1 MRTPRQVA
9 SSLLVLLALGAPALA
24 VDPVPGTYKAAGTH
38 SSYGAYTGDVTVSKN
53 GARWALRGTYSFA
66 SGRRVAWT
74 GDATKSSASRLNV
87 VVSYQTGL
95 AGAIGG
101 QPKKSAT
108 GGWTIG
114 ADGRSLTGSW
124 RTTSYPN
131 HRFVETLTLPAAPPG
146 PGPSTVTV
154 DLQGKRGGAFLGE
167 DKEETDGIVVGMNL
181 DDDDRDGG
189 AGGDGETRIVRDAD
203 DPNGT
208 SGENDLVQVR
218 LVKPASAP
226 AGASFRLAFGAN
238 LAVWRGADRTGP
250 IAAGTSLA
258 VDAATLHV
266 EGRSFTAA
274 AGAPLALELVSSSGQ
289 VLGRDVV
296 TVHVAKAA
304 FILGGHGGTGNWGV
318 RNEARRRAID
328 ERTDPTYVKGKDA
341 AGKPVYWAI
350 YVWDTEKQAKIAL
363 STPGAVISYD
373 GHSNFGMGFAFQ
385 TGFSRLSQF
394 MNIADA
400 QIPVNWPYLREHQDH
415 PSLLFEDAE
424 YGDDPST
431 TGRFDPTAA
440 SVVIPAAKSPLKKT
454 RWGAGGSQR
463 FTLTRG
469 TSKWLD
475 HHYGSDDNVRIVVK
489 AGSKDMPEKKWDK
502 LFLNSCYSGSYYI
515 DSFGG
520 HGTLF
525 FTTDEASASTT
536 SAAFLFGFVDGK
548 SDDEV
553 CDALNDIEAINDYK
567 VFSASP

>member
-1 MRTPRQVA
+1 MRTPRQA
-9 SSLLVLLALGAPALA
+9 CSSLLVLLALAAPAAA
-24 VDPVPGTYKAAGTH
+24 VDPVPGTYQAAGSH
-38 SSYGAYTGDVTVSKN
+38 SSYGAYTGDVTVAPA
-53 GARWALRGTYSFA
+53 GTRWSLRGTYSFA
-66 SGRRVAWT
+66 GGRRVSWT
-74 GDATKSSASRLNV
+74 GDAVKNGGRLEV
-87 VVSYQTGL
+87 VVRYQTGL

-101 QPKKSAT
+101 GNGRRAT

-114 ADGRSLTGSW
+114 PDGRSLSGSW
-124 RTTSYPN
+124 RATSYPR
-131 HRFVETLTLPAAPPG
+131 HRFTETLTLQGAG
-146 PGPSTVTV
+146 PGPSTVAV
-154 DLQGKRGGAFLGE
+154 DLQGQRDGAFLGE

-189 AGGDGETRIVRDAD
+189 AGGDGETRIVRDQD

-218 LVKPASAP
+218 LVKPQGAP

-238 LAVWRGADRTGP
+238 VAVYRGADRTGP
-250 IAAGTSLA
+250 VAAGASLP
-258 VDAATLHV
+258 VDGATLHV
-266 EGRSFTAA
+266 EGRTFTAA
-274 AGAPLALELVSSSGQ
+274 AGTPLALELVSSSGQ

-304 FILGGHGGTGNWGV
+304 FILGGHGGTGNYGV

-328 ERTDPTYVKGKDA
+328 KRTDPTYVKGKDA
-341 AGKPVYWAI
+341 SGKPLYWAV
-350 YVWDTEKQAKIAL
+350 YVWETEKQAKIAL

-400 QIPVNWPYLREHQDH
+400 QIPVNWPYLRDHQDH
-415 PSLLFEDAE
+415 PQLLFSDAE

-431 TGRFDPTAA
+431 PGAFDPTAS
-440 SVVIPAAKSPLKKT
+440 SVVIPAAKSPLRKT

-475 HHYGSDDNVRIVVK
+475 HHFGSDDNIRIVVK
-489 AGSKDMPEKKWDK
+489 AGSKDMPEKRWDK

-536 SAAFLFGFVDGK
+536 SAAFLFGYIDGK
-548 SDDEV
+548 SDDDV
-553 CDALNDIEAINDYK
+553 CDALNDIENINDYK
-567 VFSASP
+567 VFGATP